1 MKKTLTLTAVL
12 ALCSLWSAAAAI
24 IPKATTTTPY
34 KSCYERVTDALHQ
47 RQARRAAKA
56 GIMAAATDG
65 AIKLDG
71 ADGATTFGW
80 LSRPDGVEWYYA
92 AEIYRTEL
100 PQANTKAS
108 YTDVTISGFKLSVY
122 DENYQLVGTVNA
134 KLELKDNETR
144 ISAIDFGDVLSKNF
158 YNNDKNY
165 EVMVLVNANTSKY
178 VNNTYTYVFSIK
190 KNSNADGDAPIIVM
204 PGMQVAAIDA
214 STDSW
219 SENML
224 MVFDVD
230 GYVNPNKSF
239 VVASADHDAAAVR
252 AQRFTIYSKTG
263 YGSEPKNVGYFDLPE
278 EAWLQSL
285 EAMVPPKFLELNKK
299 AFTLGKNA

>member
-92 AEIYRTEL
+92 AEIYRTQL
-100 PQANTKAS
+100 PQADTKAS

-134 KLELKDNETR
+134 KLELKDN
-144 ISAIDFGDVLSKNF
+144 
-158 YNNDKNY
+158 
-165 EVMVLVNANTSKY
+165 
-178 VNNTYTYVFSIK
+178 
-190 KNSNADGDAPIIVM
+190 
-204 PGMQVAAIDA
+204 
-214 STDSW
+214 
-219 SENML
+219 
-224 MVFDVD
+224 
-230 GYVNPNKSF
+230 
-239 VVASADHDAAAVR
+239 
-252 AQRFTIYSKTG
+252 
-263 YGSEPKNVGYFDLPE
+263 
-278 EAWLQSL
+278 
-285 EAMVPPKFLELNKK
+285 
-299 AFTLGKNA
+299 

>member
-24 IPKATTTTPY
+24 IPKATPTTPY

-100 PQANTKAS
+100 PQADTKAS

-122 DENYQLVGTVNA
+122 DENYQIGC
-134 KLELKDNETR
+134 R
-144 ISAIDFGDVLSKNF
+144 
-158 YNNDKNY
+158 
-165 EVMVLVNANTSKY
+165 
-178 VNNTYTYVFSIK
+178 SI
-190 KNSNADGDAPIIVM
+190 
-204 PGMQVAAIDA
+204 
-214 STDSW
+214 
-219 SENML
+219 E
-224 MVFDVD
+224 
-230 GYVNPNKSF
+230 
-239 VVASADHDAAAVR
+239 DHKR
-252 AQRFTIYSKTG
+252 IYSVMRQN
-263 YGSEPKNVGYFDLPE
+263 KNAFMKLFSLFYFDL
-278 EAWLQSL
+278 WD
-285 EAMVPPKFLELNKK
+285 
-299 AFTLGKNA
+299 